1 MEVGGW
7 RLERVEVKERTRRRD
22 GEARGG
28 GGGDYSLNQVGMAGP
43 VALIHRGRLEI
54 HDSRHPSPLLLAQ
67 IPRSPVEAVLVARG
81 TDAVTPGVAIS
92 RSFCCFW
99 AAERCEARGTRAR
112 LCSVAHGRLTR
123 LPSQVPLRSRL
134 PSSPSC
140 HYTCK
145 ENECPG
151 PVQNWIFWRQV
162 VAGTLGI
169 FQLAITENW
178 CTPPA
183 ELHHV
188 ISPPSSRYDPSFH
201 RW

>member
-1 MEVGGW
+1 MEKQ
-7 RLERVEVKERTRRRD
+7 EEV
-22 GEARGG
+22 
-28 GGGDYSLNQVGMAGP
+28 GGDYSLNQVGMAGP
-43 VALIHRGRLEI
+43 MALIHRGRLEI

-92 RSFCCFW
+92 RSLCCFW

-169 FQLAITENW
+169 FQLCINENW

-188 ISPPSSRYDPSFH
+188 ISPPSSRYLGTVPVSTDGSLSDG
-201 RW
+201 

>member
-22 GEARGG
+22 GEARGGG

-99 AAERCEARGTRAR
+99 AAERCEARVRG
-112 LCSVAHGRLTR
+112 
-123 LPSQVPLRSRL
+123 
-134 PSSPSC
+134 
-140 HYTCK
+140 
-145 ENECPG
+145 PG
-151 PVQNWIFWRQV
+151 CALWRM
-162 VAGTLGI
+162 GG
-169 FQLAITENW
+169 
-178 CTPPA
+178 
-183 ELHHV
+183 
-188 ISPPSSRYDPSFH
+188 
-201 RW
+201 